1 MELMVNFSTWGT
13 WGTRGTARIRTW
25 TLALYNINDLEYGIK
40 SHIKLVDHDTSLF
53 SIVEDPNTS
62 TFELNHGLNL
72 MAFNPDPTKQAV
84 QIAISRKSK
93 QKDYSIIYFNN
104 IASAYCQ

>member
-1 MELMVNFSTWGT
+1 ML
-13 WGTRGTARIRTW
+13 I
-25 TLALYNINDLEYGIK
+25 YINDLEDGIK
-40 SHIKLVDHDTSLF
+40 SHIKLFAHDTSLF

-62 TFELNHGLNL
+62 TFELKHGLNL
-72 MAFNPDPTKQAV
+72 ISQWVQWIMAFNPDPTEQAV

-104 IASAYCQ
+104 IVNANCQ